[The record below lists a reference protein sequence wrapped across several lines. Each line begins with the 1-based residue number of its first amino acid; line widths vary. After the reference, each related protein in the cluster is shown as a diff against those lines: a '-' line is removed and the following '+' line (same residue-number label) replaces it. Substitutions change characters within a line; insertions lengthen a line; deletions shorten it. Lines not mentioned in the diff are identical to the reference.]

1 MLVVGAEPP
10 TVSLRNGT
18 GVLWVLTATHLCDDP
33 PRQGGGSPER
43 QLVPCVD
50 CIVWLLVHCEVVIV
64 NHTPAAES
72 HMSWVQAT

>member
-10 TVSLRNGT
+10 TASRLNGT
-18 GVLWVLTATHLCDDP
+18 GVLWVLTRTLRCDDP
-33 PRQGGGSPER
+33 PRQGGGSPES

-64 NHTPAAES
+64 NRTPLG
-72 HMSWVQAT
+72 